1 LGFHFGVDTI
11 FEENTEKS
19 GDNPTFTEGVLKLRK
34 TGNPTAEL
42 FEWDFLKCPD
52 IAQTFAVICAGSGVQ
67 GLFTGLETLFIK
79 ETDRVAALK
88 TELAKGGVVFSKL
101 PKKFA
106 QRSQKQFFM
115 IEGKIEF
122 KETPTF
128 PTYEDHRMAMAFA
141 PLAML
146 HPVRIGDP
154 SVVNK
159 SYSNFWRDL
168 TILGFEI
175 KEVEA

>member
-1 LGFHFGVDTI
+1 M
-11 FEENTEKS
+11 
-19 GDNPTFTEGVLKLRK
+19 
-34 TGNPTAEL
+34 
-42 FEWDFLKCPD
+42 
-52 IAQTFAVICAGSGVQ
+52 
-67 GLFTGLETLFIK
+67 FIK

-101 PKKFA
+101 PKKFS

-122 KETPTF
+122 EETPTF

-141 PLAML
+141 PLGML
-146 HPVRIGDP
+146 HPVRIEDP

-159 SYSNFWRDL
+159 SYGNFWRDL
-168 TILGFEI
+168 TTLGFNVVEI
-175 KEVEA
+175 

>member
-1 LGFHFGVDTI
+1 MQIIDYQGFD
-11 FEENTEKS
+11 
-19 GDNPTFTEGVLKLRK
+19 TEGVLKLTK
-34 TGNPTAEL
+34 SGNPMTEL

-88 TELAKGGVVFSKL
+88 NELAKGDVVFSKL
-101 PKKFA
+101 PVKFA
-106 QRSQKQFFM
+106 QKSKKQFFM
-115 IEGKIEF
+115 IEGKINFEQ
-122 KETPTF
+122 TPTF

-141 PLAML
+141 PLAMFQ
-146 HPVRIGDP
+146 PVRIEDP

-168 TILGFEI
+168 TTLGFEI
-175 KEVEA
+175 KEI